1 MHGHMR
7 LLCCCATHGRANRH
21 HSPSCTPNN
30 TRAVA
35 PLRYVHAIAHTLGA
49 FFGVPHGAANAAVL
63 PHVLSFYLDNGC
75 VDQLAD
81 LAVAIGAAPS
91 YTEHTRSAAD
101 RRVLAESFIKTVRDM
116 NAEMGIQGA
125 VKASLLGIATVAE
138 GSTDAFENF
147 LQRRSK

>member
-63 PHVLSFYLDNGC
+63 PHVLSFYLDKGC

-81 LAVAIGAAPS
+81 LALAIGAASS
-91 YTEHTRSAAD
+91 YTERARTAD
-101 RRVLAESFIKTVRDM
+101 DRHVLAEAFIKTVRDM
-116 NAEMGIQGA
+116 NTEMGIRGA
-125 VKASLLGIATVAE
+125 PANTLLAKAQA
-138 GSTDAFENF
+138 
-147 LQRRSK
+147 KK